1 MEETIV
7 RGDLNTTPDLHA
19 TIRRLS
25 QQVSDLQQAL
35 NPTVLP
41 PSNSEDT
48 MRPSLI
54 SRRRRINPSDDR
66 ESDDQRSETSKRR
79 QQLLSTPR
87 KKGKQRR
94 SKSTRVVPRTPLCS
108 CYVWVLWSMGR
119 HLWEVLLRGGSFIT
133 GEPFRFHM
141 PRILDETYEKQSIFC
156 PSHGNCFSPQREI
169 WQSTVGF

>member
-7 RGDLNTTPDLHA
+7 RGELNTTPDLHA

-48 MRPSLI
+48 MRPSLV
-54 SRRRRINPSDDR
+54 SRRRRINPLDDR

-79 QQLLSTPR
+79 HGIRADTLKIT
-87 KKGKQRR
+87 KFDG
-94 SKSTRVVPRTPLCS
+94 TDF
-108 CYVWVLWSMGR
+108 
-119 HLWEVLLRGGSFIT
+119 HLWEFSMIRYMKILKLWEYVS
-133 GEPFRFHM
+133 GEI
-141 PRILDETYEKQSIFC
+141 PRPNQSDVSMEESID
-156 PSHGNCFSPQREI
+156 G
-169 WQSTVGF
+169 